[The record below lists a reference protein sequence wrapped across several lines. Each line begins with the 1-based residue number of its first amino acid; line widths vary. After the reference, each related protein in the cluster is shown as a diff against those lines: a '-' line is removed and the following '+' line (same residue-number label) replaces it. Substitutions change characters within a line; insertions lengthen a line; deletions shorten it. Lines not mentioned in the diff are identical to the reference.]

1 LSKSRDPHEGSAAT
15 PVRNFHLLGSLTIS
29 EAIGL
34 NFISAVQGG
43 IEMTT
48 LVQIELATE
57 RAILT
62 RLVLELLRNVQR
74 HYFPETEFFE
84 AVELTLVG
92 VYVFLAQQDRRP
104 CNVTHL
110 SRRTGLSRA
119 TVRRRLANLID
130 LGYVEVRSR
139 RYLMG
144 PRFATPP
151 GGRRTVQTHIAA
163 VNSAARKLANLA
175 ANQT

>member
-1 LSKSRDPHEGSAAT
+1 M
-15 PVRNFHLLGSLTIS
+15 N
-29 EAIGL
+29 
-34 NFISAVQGG
+34 
-43 IEMTT
+43 T

-74 HYFPETEFFE
+74 HYFPEMEFFE

-92 VYVFLAQQDRRP
+92 VYVFLAQQDRRA

-119 TVRRRLANLID
+119 TVRLRLPYLVD
-130 LGYVEVRSR
+130 RGYVAVWTRP
-139 RYLMG
+139 YLMG
-144 PRFATPP
+144 PRFAPPP
-151 GGRRTVQTHIAA
+151 GGRRTVQPHIAA
-163 VNSAARKLANLA
+163 VNSAARK
-175 ANQT
+175 